1 MPKKPDEQKV
11 VKEKV
16 RALIMAG
23 YSADKISETL
33 GFSNVTEVR
42 AILDEM
48 FTDEGLESVDD
59 KRRLD
64 NQRLEEMMAQF
75 WYRATGKVEVPFDEQ
90 ISTAKICLRI
100 MRQKAKLLGLNKD
113 PRIEAQN
120 EKNKKYTVIW
130 DTYDPLKKDAR
141 KKRN

>member
-23 YSADKISETL
+23 YSAEKITEAL

-100 MRQKAKLLGLNKD
+100 MRQKAKLLGLNKN

-120 EKNKKYTVIW
+120 EKNKKYTVI
-130 DTYDPLKKDAR
+130 
-141 KKRN
+141 